1 MGAWSS
7 HARQSVSQTIPI
19 VKPIIDERKAKMEE
33 YGEEWTDKP
42 VSCSKLKCLVYGWPW
57 WLSLTF
63 ASELGGYVS
72 VDLGGVYGKE
82 SP

>member
-1 MGAWSS
+1 MHTESHRHAASLVGAWSS

-42 VSCSKLKCLVYGWPW
+42 VSYSESKK
-57 WLSLTF
+57 LT
-63 ASELGGYVS
+63 SSVGGTGEHS
-72 VDLGGVYGKE
+72 
-82 SP
+82 